1 MRHEFL
7 FSGRRLAIGLERHGN
22 EATARIGERSLA
34 VMILHEEDGF
44 FVLEIDGHVH
54 TVHALRLMDGIEVFH
69 DGVRQRFAPGGVHV
83 VSRGSSAGPAGD
95 GKIRT
100 PMPGKVVA
108 VRVKEGDEVRA
119 GQPLLVLESMKMQN
133 DVVAPLAGR
142 VVVVRCAEG
151 ATVAF
156 GDLLVEIAPSD
167 SESGP

>member
-7 FSGRRLAIGLERHGN
+7 FSGRPTAIGLERHGD
-22 EATARIGERSLA
+22 EATARIGERLLS
-34 VMILHEEDGF
+34 VSILHEDDGF

-54 TVHALRLMDGIEVFH
+54 TVHALAFDDGIEVFH
-69 DGVRQRFAPGGVHV
+69 DGVRARLTHAGTRV
-83 VSRGSSAGPAGD
+83 VSRRSSAGPAGD

-108 VRVKEGDEVRA
+108 VRVKEGDEVRV

-133 DVVAPLAGR
+133 DVVAPIDGR
-142 VVVVRCAEG
+142 VAAVRCAEG

-156 GDLLVEIAPSD
+156 GDLLVEITPAAPR
-167 SESGP
+167 P